1 MAQEVLDQGMGGVA
15 FFLESSQP
23 KPSQGEERSLR
34 GGKKDQ
40 PPEQEKN
47 QVEPQWGV
55 DFQAVF
61 PFLLANRDFS
71 SILASGMK
79 QGEAFEAWQTH

>member
-1 MAQEVLDQGMGGVA
+1 MSGMA

-23 KPSQGEERSLR
+23 KPPQSEERSLR
-34 GGKKDQ
+34 CGKEDE

-47 QVEPQWGV
+47 QVESQWGV

-61 PFLLANRDFS
+61 PFPLANRDFS

-79 QGEAFEAWQTH
+79 QGEAFESCPDSQAR